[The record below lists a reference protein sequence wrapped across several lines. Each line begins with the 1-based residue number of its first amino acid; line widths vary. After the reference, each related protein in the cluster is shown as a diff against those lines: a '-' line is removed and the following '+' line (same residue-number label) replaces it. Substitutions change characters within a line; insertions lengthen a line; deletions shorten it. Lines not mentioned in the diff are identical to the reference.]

1 MKLNSEIYIDK
12 DNQGI
17 RKFESKTFNS
27 AFSLCDSI
35 RHNNDCDFAAIP
47 YRDFLF
53 EVEVD
58 NLDKFDCF
66 SLGK

>member
-1 MKLNSEIYIDK
+1 MNLEPISLWNLILKYILIK
-12 DNQGI
+12 I
-17 RKFESKTFNS
+17 IKALESLKVKHLIVFLVFVIQS
-27 AFSLCDSI
+27 
-35 RHNNDCDFAAIP
+35 AIP